1 MTKIA
6 VLIDFKGSGLE
17 DYGIVVV
24 FNGAKIMGID
34 RKYNILEVQLTGW
47 EKVIIQL
54 TTLNQGKIQ
63 RI

>member
-1 MTKIA
+1 MLKLDSEQKWTKIA

-34 RKYNILEVQLTGW
+34 RKYNILEVQLTG
-47 EKVIIQL
+47 
-54 TTLNQGKIQ
+54 
-63 RI
+63 